1 MGGEAGARVPNT
13 RSAHTPSDQAFEVK
27 VPAGFLRR
35 SIPSVLAYLLALA
48 VPATLAC
55 SCGSIKA
62 RVRSCIRNAPRTNPF
77 GQLRSHLFWLLE
89 LFGLLPNDCSTLLS
103 FPFAFSDF
111 NCAPFIAVTEAA
123 CESLAG
129 WVIFPES
136 SEGIAGTD

>member
-1 MGGEAGARVPNT
+1 MRKHQGPRPSRSTYPQVSFGGAFLPYSLPPRACCSCHSCMFMRLNQGARPELYPERAST
-13 RSAHTPSDQAFEVK
+13 CYT
-27 VPAGFLRR
+27 
-35 SIPSVLAYLLALA
+35 
-48 VPATLAC
+48 
-55 SCGSIKA
+55 
-62 RVRSCIRNAPRTNPF
+62 RTNPF
-77 GQLRSHLFWLLE
+77 GQLRFHLFWLLE